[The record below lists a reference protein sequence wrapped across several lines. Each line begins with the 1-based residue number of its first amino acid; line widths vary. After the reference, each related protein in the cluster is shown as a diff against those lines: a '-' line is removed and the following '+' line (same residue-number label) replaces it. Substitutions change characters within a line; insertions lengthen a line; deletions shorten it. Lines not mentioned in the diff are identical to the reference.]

1 MRAPRLLLLPV
12 IALTLAF
19 AAPRAKALDA
29 SDPSGLVNNLVS
41 QAIANIKDQQAAQA
55 DREAK
60 FRALL
65 EAGFD
70 IPRISRFVLGRYW
83 NAATDDQRQHF
94 AGLFEEWVVRTYSSR
109 FKDYSGQSI
118 RVTGERP
125 ESETSTVVISQF
137 TGPNG
142 APPAK
147 IEWHVRKQSDGGFKV
162 IDVSVEGISMALT
175 ERDEI
180 AAVADRHGG
189 TAQGLNDALEA
200 SLAGQ
205 STTASK

>member
-1 MRAPRLLLLPV
+1 MRARRLLILPI

-19 AAPRAKALDA
+19 AAPRARALDA

-41 QAIANIKDQQAAQA
+41 QAIANIKDQQAGEA

-83 NAATDDQRQHF
+83 NAATADQRQHF
-94 AGLFEEWVVRTYSSR
+94 TGLFEDWVVRTYSAR
-109 FKDYSGQSI
+109 FKDYSGQTI

-189 TAQGLNDALEA
+189 TAEGLNEALEA